1 MTGLGGQHALIFQ
14 AIAGWDKAALDGS
27 SALVLVRHGEA
38 EEVQIPP
45 ESLRL
50 LKYKVGTADEDAPL
64 VDHLERAR
72 ASLRSGG
79 RWSSSCGYTSASLRP
94 STPALPV
101 AHSALYLADDYL
113 PDGRALE
120 KPYYNSAHLRIAE

>member
-1 MTGLGGQHALIFQ
+1 MTGLGGQHAPIFQ

-50 LKYKVGTADEDAPL
+50 LKTKGRIKVAVQRT
-64 VDHLERAR
+64 RT
-72 ASLRSGG
+72 LRS
-79 RWSSSCGYTSASLRP
+79 
-94 STPALPV
+94 
-101 AHSALYLADDYL
+101 
-113 PDGRALE
+113 
-120 KPYYNSAHLRIAE
+120 